1 MKILELLDELD
12 EIVDSASSIPLTGKV
27 LLDRNELMEI
37 VKEARIVLPDEIKQA
52 KWIKEE
58 RAKILDDAAEEAS
71 RIVKNAQREVETILE
86 EAHNEA
92 NKLVERNEITE
103 RAKMRS
109 EEILNETNERATEI
123 QTGAYYYADDLLER
137 FESNIEKMLDT
148 VKRNR
153 QELQR
158 YKRD

>member
-12 EIVDSASSIPLTGKV
+12 EIIDSANSIPLTGKV
-27 LLDRNELMEI
+27 LMDRNELMEI
-37 VKEARIVLPDEIKQA
+37 VKEARIVLPDEVKQA

-71 RIVKNAQREVETILE
+71 RIVNNAQREVEVIIDG
-86 EAHNEA
+86 AHNEA
-92 NKLVERNEITE
+92 AKLVDRDEIVQNA
-103 RAKMRS
+103 RIKS
-109 EEILNETNERATEI
+109 EEILKETNERAFEI

-137 FESNIEKMLDT
+137 FETNVDKMLDT
-148 VKRNR
+148 IRRNR

-158 YKRD
+158 YKKD